1 MIAHSWYK
9 LLSQG
14 LDKCEIATYIQKIY
28 CFNTSCM
35 AVR

>member
-14 LDKCEIATYIQKIY
+14 LDKREIAT
-28 CFNTSCM
+28 FRRFTASTP
-35 AVR
+35 AVWL